1 MIKKKTAR
9 NEERRNCMAQ
19 LEPRRCCGT
28 YLPTK
33 CLYFVT
39 NQRYGKLSGSSRP
52 IRCCGG
58 RHFSSRVINILD
70 ESTKTWYIIPH
81 HDEKKQKHIAQWLD
95 YPIISDNFSP
105 HGWLVIWKGFAK
117 YRTIRCDKKWRRN
130 IKIFFV
136 SIRRLIYNLLITE
149 NTNHQKHSS

>member
-1 MIKKKTAR
+1 MKNDAIVWPNWNQDAAAGFISRQNLCTY
-9 NEERRNCMAQ
+9 NEQKDMAN
-19 LEPRRCCGT
+19 
-28 YLPTK
+28 YLDH
-33 CLYFVT
+33 LAQYAAAEW
-39 NQRYGKLSGSSRP
+39 
-52 IRCCGG
+52 

-117 YRTIRCDKKWRRN
+117 YRTIRCDRKWRRN

-149 NTNHQKHSS
+149 NTNHQNHSS